1 MAQLDRWLAQDGG
14 QWDVIHF
21 NFGLHDLK
29 RVDGATGQNSN
40 DPSDPRQAEPDRY
53 RANLTDI
60 AGRLKATGATVI
72 FATTTPVPE
81 GELRPH
87 RDPADAPRYSAIARE
102 VMAKHGVLVNDL
114 FEVIASGP
122 ASLGKPAN
130 VHFTREGS
138 AALGAAVAAFVLEAA
153 ESERR

>member
-1 MAQLDRWLAQDGG
+1 M
-14 QWDVIHF
+14 
-21 NFGLHDLK
+21 
-29 RVDGATGQNSN
+29 
-40 DPSDPRQAEPDRY
+40 
-53 RANLTDI
+53 
-60 AGRLKATGATVI
+60 I

-81 GELRPH
+81 GDLRPH
-87 RDPADAPRYSAIARE
+87 RDPADAPRYNAIARE
-102 VMAKHGVLVNDL
+102 VMAEHGVLVNDL

-153 ESERR
+153 ESAQR